1 MPAQAIIPKRLD
13 PDSPEW
19 KANEPK
25 KWRLSTVNT
34 NDMKDMKCINGVKRV
49 YGTVAFFLFP
59 IPLAL
64 FHQLCER

>member
-1 MPAQAIIPKRLD
+1 LD

-49 YGTVAFFLFP
+49 YGTVVSPPLFSCS
-59 IPLAL
+59 LSSAWCTL
-64 FHQLCER
+64 MMV